1 MTNTLTANHIKHY
14 HLVVAIFLYAT
25 LVVDLYRKYIGVNV
39 EIVRNVI
46 YAFCLGMI
54 LWDAIKTKRFANM
67 LLVFILIS
75 LLYFFS
81 SQIYLSHGQAYFTGW
96 LLFVSRLWPAYYVGR
111 YTEDW
116 VEVSNYMRKFIWI
129 ALIYALF
136 AFTAELY
143 MSGGGNSS
151 YSTISSNLFM
161 VTWVAFYDSFRR
173 HKKLSMIVCVICF
186 IPVLF
191 LGTRAGM
198 FGAILA
204 LVLFGGRAISRST
217 GSRKAV
223 SYFLLIVSA
232 VVLILFFNTISVLLS
247 DLFPNSRSLN
257 FLLKGELFED
267 SNRSDSYYSRMWS
280 AIQDNPLKM
289 YGLIGNQI
297 FLAGENASIEAIL
310 GSFAH
315 NVYLELCM
323 NFGVVI
329 GLFLGLY
336 FTILLIKA
344 YLKSKW
350 RNRGI
355 EFVYLGFLGMT
366 FIGMMVSESWQFS
379 YQIWLLIGMAYRLVR
394 SNSIRAV

>member
-1 MTNTLTANHIKHY
+1 MTNTLKANHIKLY

-25 LVVDLYRKYIGVNV
+25 LVVDLYRKYIDVNV

-54 LWDAIKTKRFANM
+54 IWDAIKTKRFANM
-67 LLVFILIS
+67 LLVFVLIS

-116 VEVSNYMRKFIWI
+116 LEVSNYMRKFIWI
-129 ALIYALF
+129 ALAYALF

-161 VTWVAFYDSFRR
+161 VAWVAFYDSFHR
-173 HKKLSMIVCVICF
+173 HKLLSMIVCLFCF

-191 LGTRAGM
+191 LGTRAGL
-198 FGAILA
+198 FGAVLA
-204 LVLFGGRAISRST
+204 FVLFGGRAISRST

-223 SYFLLIVSA
+223 SYFLLIISA

-247 DLFPNSRSLN
+247 DLFPNSRTLD
-257 FLLKGELFED
+257 FLLRGELFED

-350 RNRGI
+350 RNRDI